1 MHDLLLILHNLFRW
15 LVLLSAFWVLFTSV
29 RGLRSLSYSP
39 SDQTAGRVFV
49 STMDIQL
56 LLGILLYWISP
67 LIRSAM
73 TNFGAAMQTSQTR
86 FFLVEHVL
94 LMIVA
99 VALAHIGSVRI
110 RRTPTAPAKHRQA
123 LIWYGLSLLVVLLA
137 IPWWRPLLRL

>member
-29 RGLRSLSYSP
+29 RGLRSLTYSP

-67 LIRSAM
+67 LIRAAM
-73 TNFGAAMQTSQTR
+73 TNFGAAMQASQTR

-110 RRTPTAPAKHRQA
+110 RRTPTVPAKHRQA